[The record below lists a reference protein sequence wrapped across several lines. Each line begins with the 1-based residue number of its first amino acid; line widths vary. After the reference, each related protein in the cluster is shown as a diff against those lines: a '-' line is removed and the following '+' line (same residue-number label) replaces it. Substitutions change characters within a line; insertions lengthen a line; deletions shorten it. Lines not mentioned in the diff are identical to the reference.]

1 MHMNMNAIRKS
12 WPGRI
17 LAPKQLERRFVYVDM
32 LIYINVCVC
41 VYVWKICKFAHDS
54 IAHILA
60 QAQSTKKSVKS
71 EYANANMTSE
81 FIA

>member
-17 LAPKQLERRFVYVDM
+17 VAPKQLERRFVYVDM

-41 VYVWKICKFAHDS
+41 VYV
-54 IAHILA
+54 
-60 QAQSTKKSVKS
+60 
-71 EYANANMTSE
+71 
-81 FIA
+81 